1 MQVTQCHFKFYLNC
15 LDSGGN
21 KDFKLKS
28 VLILK
33 VTIKALCLC
42 GEKIPECSPGLWLE
56 KKTAQKRGFAIL
68 STHRKNHSFSKSF
81 CWGFLSTFNVF
92 PPALKTRK
100 DVFKHHE

>member
-1 MQVTQCHFKFYLNC
+1 MQVTQCHFKFYLSC
-15 LDSGGN
+15 LDSSGN

-56 KKTAQKRGFAIL
+56 KKKQ
-68 STHRKNHSFSKSF
+68 HRKGDLQFYQPIERITSFLNHSAG
-81 CWGFLSTFNVF
+81 GFYQLLMFF
-92 PPALKTRK
+92 LL
-100 DVFKHHE
+100 H